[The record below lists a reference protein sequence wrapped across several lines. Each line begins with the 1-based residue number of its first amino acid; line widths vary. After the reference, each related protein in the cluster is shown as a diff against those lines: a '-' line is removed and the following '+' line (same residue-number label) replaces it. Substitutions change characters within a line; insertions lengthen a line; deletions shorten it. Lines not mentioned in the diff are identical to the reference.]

1 MIISILYIY
10 SSFLYFSEKI
20 LNNNLNTIK
29 TTINKS
35 LLEEYNFKNN
45 ILFIKTNKKKFYNT
59 NDQSNYE
66 STIYNNV
73 MYDNNNVMYNN
84 INIYYEKRIKS
95 KKRILEKIKKLKF
108 PYDIYGLRI
117 IYNDTDNYYNNDFAY
132 IIKNILYNNYYTLD
146 FIYDDYIKY
155 PKKNNYKSIHIYVIT
170 NIILE
175 IQIRNYYMHNIAI
188 NGTASNYYL

>member
-1 MIISILYIY
+1 MITSILFIY
-10 SSFLYFSEKI
+10 GFLCFSDK
-20 LNNNLNTIK
+20 LLSNNLNKIK

-35 LLEEYNFKNN
+35 LLEDHNYKNSILFKETNKNN
-45 ILFIKTNKKKFYNT
+45 FYNT
-59 NDQSNYE
+59 DDPINHE
-66 STIYNNV
+66 SIIYNNV
-73 MYDNNNVMYNN
+73 MYDN

-117 IYNDTDNYYNNDFAY
+117 IYNDSYNYYNKDFAY
-132 IIKNILYNNYYTLD
+132 IIKNILYDNYYTLD

-155 PKKNNYKSIHIYVIT
+155 PKNNNYQSIHIYIIT

-188 NGTASNYYL
+188 NGTASKYYL